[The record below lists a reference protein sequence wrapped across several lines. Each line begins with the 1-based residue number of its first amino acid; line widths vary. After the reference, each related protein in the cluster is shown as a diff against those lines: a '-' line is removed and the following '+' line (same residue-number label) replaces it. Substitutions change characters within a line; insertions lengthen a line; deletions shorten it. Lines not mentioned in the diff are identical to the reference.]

1 MNIKAIS
8 SKLKGNPTMVEGT
21 VYSMLVICSIS
32 HFLNDMIQSI
42 IPAIYPIMK
51 DKFNYSFA
59 QIGIITLVFQMTSS
73 ILQPFTGFYADKHP
87 RPYALSV
94 GMCFTLIGLL
104 LLAFAENYFII
115 LLAVS
120 VVGFGSSIFT
130 LLLRLSHNWPR
141 EAKRVWLSPYFRWE
155 AMAVR
160 LLARYLLPSLFCPSD
175 IMPSLGLL
183 WRHC

>member
-73 ILQPFTGFYADKHP
+73 ILQPFTGFMPTNTHDHTP
-87 RPYALSV
+87 CRWVCAL
-94 GMCFTLIGLL
+94 
-104 LLAFAENYFII
+104 
-115 LLAVS
+115 
-120 VVGFGSSIFT
+120 
-130 LLLRLSHNWPR
+130 P
-141 EAKRVWLSPYFRWE
+141 
-155 AMAVR
+155 
-160 LLARYLLPSLFCPSD
+160 
-175 IMPSLGLL
+175 
-183 WRHC
+183 